1 MIKEKDKIKVK
12 LGTDGTLEVV
22 CIPLNLNKD
31 SYNYVK
37 LQCIVPKTENTSGDT
52 FLKVYASSVDTAGQN
67 VWTSETYNMFYQKD
81 VTINHFK
88 YELYELPLP
97 KEFCAENGDLT
108 LTFSFVS
115 VNSEGNITSLLPS
128 SKLSLYIGFVGGT
141 GYNPSG
147 SRVADA
153 DILAG
158 EVNNLKKQILTKS
171 AIAETFL
178 KYDITQTLPEGI
190 TYEAEGFKTPS
201 VLFENATFDIKNMDG
216 IVESQQGSLI
226 VTSTQSGDQVKQVET
241 FLFADNI
248 AQRTV
253 TFNSS
258 KELISAS
265 NWALKLSRTQS
276 QEHIGEFLFVDKNG
290 NVGFTK
296 ALKDLITK
304 ANGEVLS
311 DETSSYD
318 FSESFEVTAKS
329 KEEIVVDLNNHI
341 KERIVK
347 VDELENILNTKA
359 PMNVIANMDSQTFE
373 LTLTFTNKNNEAV
386 ASVTIDLPLEEMI
399 IDGSYANGYVTL
411 TLKSGKEIKF
421 SIVSLIAGLVPSTR
435 KINGQTLE
443 NDIEIFI
450 PTKLSDL
457 ADDEAHRTVTDEEK
471 VYWNDKDYTHL
482 KNLPNIPDGAVLYSG
497 TGINT
502 DGAIT
507 QKATSELRATK
518 VDKVGGKG
526 LSSCDFTQ
534 EEKDKLAAIE
544 ENAKNISLDS
554 ELSTTSENAVQ
565 NKVITNALNNKLDKD
580 AAPNI
585 TIDNELSS
593 TSDNPIKNKA
603 VTAAINNKLEK
614 LNFEYNK
621 EQIFGE
627 NGVLYIGSFPVYDTG
642 IVVDIASTTS
652 ETYNGRLIIA
662 CQNYVIQS
670 VGVYGDANNSLSS
683 RIYIKPSSPDDRN
696 VEIYFQPPAWSKN
709 TIHIKGSAIRGD
721 VTHICENI
729 SGVPANAT
737 LHPKNMLYDVN
748 VAFTAATTSGYLD
761 TGYFV
766 IGNPNGNNLSFG
778 GDGIQSRK
786 NGNQGNSL
794 FLNYYSGNVQ
804 IGSSSNSQGLTVYGQ
819 TNSTTFNT
827 TSDRRLK
834 KNIKNYKCKKSI
846 LDLPVKEFD
855 YKKSN
860 MHSIGCIAQ
869 DLQQICPE
877 LVTNDDKG
885 YLSIQESKLVYLLL
899 QEVKE
904 LKLEVNKL
912 KGV

>member
-507 QKATSELRATK
+507 QKATSELLATK
-518 VDKVGGKG
+518 VDKVEGKG